1 MSWLDAN
8 EPMRL
13 KFECEDGHL
22 EVFESLPADV
32 CYDDQECNCG
42 KVSKYA
48 GHFPR
53 KTNLMGKVLYEK
65 NGRKAYAISS
75 GNGTITHMSK
85 TKYDYLESAGTVTP
99 AYSSGYT
106 EHLLKTGQGDQLL
119 PQDLTKIDRTTK
131 ATVTKMLKDR
141 KAEKAQAAPERNR
154 EGATK

>member
-22 EVFESLPADV
+22 EIFESLPADV
-32 CYDDQECNCG
+32 SYDDQECNCG
-42 KVSKYA
+42 KPSKYA

-85 TKYDYLESAGTVTP
+85 TKYDYLESAGIVKP
-99 AYSSGYT
+99 AYTKEYAD
-106 EHLLKTGQGDQLL
+106 HLFKTGQGEQLI
-119 PQDLTKIDRTTK
+119 QHDLTKMDRTQK
-131 ATVTKMLKDR
+131 GTVTKMLKD
-141 KAEKAQAAPERNR
+141 KKQEKAQAAPERNR
-154 EGATK
+154 EGATR